1 MVIRVRV
8 NGRDEVVDVE
18 PATSLLALLRDEL
31 GLRGTKNACEEGE
44 CGSCSV
50 WLDGDVVCA
59 CLVPAAQLDGRDVR
73 TIEGLAH
80 DGALDRV
87 QQAFLAVGA
96 VQCGFCTP
104 GLVIAV
110 TDLLEREPHPSER
123 AIRTALAGNLCR
135 CTGYSKIVEAVQLAA
150 GARA

>member
-8 NGRDEVVDVE
+8 NGREEVLDVE
-18 PATSLLALLRDEL
+18 PTTSLLALLRDEL

-73 TIEGLAH
+73 TIEDLAH
-80 DGALDRV
+80 DGALHRV
-87 QQAFLAVGA
+87 QQAFLSAGA

-104 GLVIAV
+104 GLLIAV
-110 TDLLEREPHPSER
+110 ADLLEREPYPSER

-135 CTGYSKIVEAVQLAA
+135 CTGYSKIVEAVELAA
-150 GARA
+150 GART